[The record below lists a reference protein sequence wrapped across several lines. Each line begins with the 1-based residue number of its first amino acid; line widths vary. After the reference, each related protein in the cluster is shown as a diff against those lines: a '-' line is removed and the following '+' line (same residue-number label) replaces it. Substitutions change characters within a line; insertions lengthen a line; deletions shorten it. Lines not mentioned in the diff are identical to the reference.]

1 MKNKLSEYFCAP
13 FWDCHIFGQKRE
25 VFSEL
30 ALKCINTT
38 EKHSGSISGEKQF
51 LIIFVQFYSVVQK
64 GLFTTN
70 PNFTLDL
77 LFFKLVE
84 KTNFLSISEL
94 RSEIVTFLTK
104 KGSFQW
110 ISLKMVQINR
120 KHSLAV
126 CCSISGEKKGVF
138 FNICRILRLVQ
149 KGLFTKNPNFP
160 LDLPLFKLVEKNKLS
175 KYFWVSFWESH
186 FF

>member
-1 MKNKLSEYFCAP
+1 MSTFTDLIKNS
-13 FWDCHIFGQKRE
+13 CHIFGQKRE

-38 EKHSGSISGEKQF
+38 EKHSGSISGEKTVF
-51 LIIFVQFYSVVQK
+51 DNNLSS
-64 GLFTTN
+64 FT
-70 PNFTLDL
+70 PLYKKACLQQIQIL
-77 LFFKLVE
+77 LWICFFFKLVE

-138 FNICRILRLVQ
+138 F
-149 KGLFTKNPNFP
+149 
-160 LDLPLFKLVEKNKLS
+160 
-175 KYFWVSFWESH
+175 
-186 FF
+186 